1 MNKKIFIISL
11 IFNSILIVGIFI
23 VFFLNQTNNSIN
35 NNVVKIVKESEI
47 VKNDD
52 NPKGIFGDEKNL
64 DKNILSGLF
73 INKNTI
79 ITAAHGVNNT
89 DSIYEIYDKI
99 GNKYDAKL
107 IKKDTINDYAIL
119 EINIDF
125 KNFKKINI
133 EKNINIG
140 EEIYQFGYNETNN
153 DFKMKKGT
161 ITKINGNKITTNIV
175 FLEGNSGSPIYNKNN
190 DLIGIAIEVDEKN
203 NVGYFLKISD
213 FVN

>member
-11 IFNSILIVGIFI
+11 IFNSILIVWIFI

-52 NPKGIFGDEKNL
+52 NPKWIFWDEKNL

-79 ITAAHGVNNT
+79 ITAAHWVNNT

-99 GNKYDAKL
+99 WNKYDAKL

-133 EKNINIG
+133 EKNINIW
-140 EEIYQFGYNETNN
+140 EEIYQFWYNETNN
-153 DFKMKKGT
+153 DFKMKKWT
-161 ITKINGNKITTNIV
+161 ITKINWNKITTNIV
-175 FLEGNSGSPIYNKNN
+175 FLEWNSGSPIYNKNN
-190 DLIGIAIEVDEKN
+190 DLIWIAIEVDEKN
-203 NVGYFLKISD
+203 NVWYFLKISD